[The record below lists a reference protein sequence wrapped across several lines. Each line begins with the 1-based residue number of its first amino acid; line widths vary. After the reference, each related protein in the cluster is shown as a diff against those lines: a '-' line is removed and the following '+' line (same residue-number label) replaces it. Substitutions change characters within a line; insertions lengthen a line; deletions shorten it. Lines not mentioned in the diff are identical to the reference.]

1 MIKDHAVVNTVDPR
15 GPSQKDVMCCLDLKL
30 PYIPIP
36 EEPHLKVKVFLYQS
50 QSIASG
56 RGDCFL
62 KCTIPMQGY
71 RARAEQEKHVPQKE
85 HSKRLVTET
94 KQTAR
99 HELPDK
105 EF

>member
-1 MIKDHAVVNTVDPR
+1 M
-15 GPSQKDVMCCLDLKL
+15 CLDLKL

-36 EEPHLKVKVFLYQS
+36 EEPHLKAKVFLYQS
-50 QSIASG
+50 QSIESG

-71 RARAEQEKHVPQKE
+71 RAHEEQEKYVPRKE
-85 HSKRLVTET
+85 YSKFLVTET
-94 KQTAR
+94 KQTAM

-105 EF
+105 DFK